1 MKKYRTGESMKINFT
16 KMEGI
21 GNDFILLD
29 DRDLYIEKQ
38 ISYERLSKKLCDR
51 RFGIGGDGLIL
62 LLDSD
67 SCDLKFK
74 IFNSDGS
81 EAQMCGNGMRC
92 FAKYVY
98 EKKIVD
104 QDEFKVETLAGTIIP
119 KILFTP
125 KGVINA
131 VRVDMG
137 EPVLENERIPFISRN
152 KRSVLEKLEVDGK
165 LIEITTVSMGNP
177 HAVIFVDLLD
187 KAPVTRLG
195 PRIEADKRFPE
206 KTNVEF
212 VEVISEKEIKM
223 KVWERG
229 AGETLAC
236 GTGACASLVAA
247 CLAGKTGKIATVHLA
262 GGDLFIEWEN
272 QNNHVYKTGPAKTVF
287 EGRIEIS

>member
-1 MKKYRTGESMKINFT
+1 MKIGFT

-21 GNDFILLD
+21 GNDFIFID
-29 DRDLYIEKQ
+29 DRDLQIQKQ
-38 ISYERLSKKLCDR
+38 ISYEHLSKKLCDR

-62 LLDSD
+62 LLNSD
-67 SCDLKFK
+67 TCTLKFR

-92 FAKYVY
+92 FAKHAY
-98 EKKIVD
+98 EKNIVD

-119 KILFTP
+119 KILLNTQG
-125 KGVINA
+125 KIDS

-137 EPVLENERIPFISRN
+137 KPILENERIPFISKNRQ
-152 KRSVLEKLEVDGK
+152 SILEKFEVDGQ
-165 LIEITTVSMGNP
+165 LVEITTVSMGNP
-177 HAVIFVDLLD
+177 HAVIFVDRLEKEL
-187 KAPVTRLG
+187 VTRLG
-195 PRIEADKRFPE
+195 PKIEVDQRFPE

-247 CLAGKTGKIATVHLA
+247 CLAGKTEEFATVHLS
-262 GGDLFIEWEN
+262 GGDLFIEWN
-272 QNNHVYKTGPAKTVF
+272 RQNNHVYKTGPAKTVF
-287 EGRIEIS
+287 EGSIEI

>member
-1 MKKYRTGESMKINFT
+1 MRINFT

-21 GNDFILLD
+21 GNDFIFID
-29 DRDLYIEKQ
+29 DRDLQIEKQ

-62 LLDSD
+62 LSN
-67 SCDLKFK
+67 SNTCDLKFK

-92 FAKYVY
+92 FAKHAY
-98 EKKIVD
+98 EKNIVD

-119 KILFTP
+119 KILFNT
-125 KGVINA
+125 KGEIDF

-137 EPVLENERIPFISRN
+137 KPILENKRIPFISKNRE
-152 KRSVLEKLEVDGK
+152 SVLESIEVDGQ

-177 HAVIFVDLLD
+177 HAVLFVDCIE
-187 KAPVTRLG
+187 KADVTRLG
-195 PRIEADKRFPE
+195 PKIEVDQRFPE

-212 VEVISEKEIKM
+212 VEVISKKEMKM

-247 CLAGKTGKIATVHLA
+247 CLAGKTCERATVHLT
-262 GGDLFIEWEN
+262 GGDLFIEWN
-272 QNNHVYKTGPAKTVF
+272 RQNNHVYKTGPAKTVF
-287 EGRIEIS
+287 EGRIEI

>member
-1 MKKYRTGESMKINFT
+1 MRINFT

-21 GNDFILLD
+21 GNDFIFID
-29 DRDLYIEKQ
+29 DRDLQIEKQ

-62 LLDSD
+62 LSN
-67 SCDLKFK
+67 SNTCYLKFK

-92 FAKYVY
+92 FAKHAY
-98 EKKIVD
+98 EKNIVD

-119 KILFTP
+119 KILFNT
-125 KGVINA
+125 KGEIDF
-131 VRVDMG
+131 VRVDMSK
-137 EPVLENERIPFISRN
+137 PILENKRIPFISKNRQ
-152 KRSVLEKLEVDGK
+152 SVLESIEVDGR

-177 HAVIFVDLLD
+177 HAVLFVDSLE
-187 KAPVTRLG
+187 KASVTQLG
-195 PRIEADKRFPE
+195 PKIEVDQRFPE

-212 VEVISEKEIKM
+212 VEVISKKEIKM

-247 CLAGKTGKIATVHLA
+247 CLAGKTCERATVHLT
-262 GGDLFIEWEN
+262 GGDLFIEWN
-272 QNNHVYKTGPAKTVF
+272 RQNNHVYKTGPAKTVF
-287 EGRIEIS
+287 EGSIEI